1 MLAGD
6 RGGCGE
12 DWAPHPGR
20 RCVGAGMDPAGDK
33 PSADR
38 KGRWAPENRGQPEQS
53 NRVEGSSEDRVP
65 N

>member
-1 MLAGD
+1 MLTGD
-6 RGGCGE
+6 RGGFGE
-12 DWAPHPGR
+12 DWAPIQVVEG
-20 RCVGAGMDPAGDK
+20 VGQAWTLQGDK

-53 NRVEGSSEDRVP
+53 NRVEGSSEDQVP